1 MIGWRDR
8 LGRVGALAVAVGALA
23 VVVAALPWLR
33 GADPARSVLRA
44 RLEDRDP
51 DPAALAAVRSELG
64 LAGNPLR
71 GAADWLTAAAGGD
84 FGASWV
90 EGSPVRDLLFAAAG
104 VSASLAGAA
113 SVVAVVVGLAL
124 SVPVAWAA
132 SGEPRSPEQ
141 SARGVRVVAAVV
153 AALSEVVLAAALLT
167 LVAVRWRLAPV
178 AGWFGPSYLVLPALA
193 LGVPTGGLLAR
204 LIGTAVDATA
214 GEPWVRTWRAVD
226 CGRVTLT
233 TAIIRRA
240 ATVAV
245 SQVAVLFAGLLGG
258 AVVVEQMFAVPGVG
272 RLALHAALA
281 QDLPVVQGCV
291 LLLVLAGATV
301 GAVGIVA
308 QRVMLGPAGAAAAL
322 VPGAPARHHLLRWR
336 TPLLVGAVLTV
347 PILAGLLRDPH
358 GVRLAQRLSGP
369 SWAYP
374 LGTDPVGRDVLARFG
389 HGAVLTIGMAVA
401 VTAVGLIVGLVV
413 GVRGGAARVGAV
425 DVLNAL
431 PFVLVALIAAA
442 VLGPGLVCAATT
454 AALVAC
460 VPIAIHTRSL
470 AVEVR
475 ASGYYQAAVLAGAGS
490 GWLLRRH
497 LLPAVTGPIVA
508 YALTRVP
515 STALAIAALGFLG
528 LGAGHD
534 IPEWGAELSVGLGY
548 LERVPVMVAAPVL
561 GLALLGVLAGL
572 APAEFGRQPAG

>member
-8 LGRVGALAVAVGALA
+8 LGRFGALAGAVGASA

-33 GADPARSVLRA
+33 GDDPALSVLRA
-44 RLEDRDP
+44 RLDDRDP
-51 DPAALAAVRSELG
+51 DPAALAAVRSELD
-64 LAGNPLR
+64 LAGNPLH
-71 GAADWLTAAAGGD
+71 GAVDWLTAAARGD
-84 FGASWV
+84 FGVSWV

-104 VSASLAGAA
+104 VSASLALAA
-113 SVVAVVVGLAL
+113 SVVAVVAGLAL
-124 SVPVAWAA
+124 AAPVAWAA
-132 SGEPRSPEQ
+132 SGESRSPGHC
-141 SARGVRVVAAVV
+141 ARGVRVAAAVV
-153 AALSEVVLAAALLT
+153 AALSEVVLAAALVT

-178 AGWFGPSYLVLPALA
+178 AGWFGPAHLVLPALA
-193 LGVPTGGLLAR
+193 LGIPTGGLLAR
-204 LIGTAVDATA
+204 LIGTAVDAAA

-233 TAIIRRA
+233 IAIIRRA
-240 ATVAV
+240 ATVSV
-245 SQVAVLFAGLLGG
+245 PQVAALFVGLLGG

-272 RLALHAALA
+272 RLALHAVLA

-291 LLLVLAGATV
+291 LLLVLAGSAV
-301 GAVGIVA
+301 GASGIVV

-322 VPGAPARHHLLRWR
+322 VPGAPARHNLLRWR
-336 TPLLVGAVLTV
+336 MPLLVGAVLTA

-358 GVRLAQRLSGP
+358 GVRLDRRLSEP
-369 SWAYP
+369 SWAHP

-401 VTAVGLIVGLVV
+401 ATAVGLIVGLVV
-413 GVRGGAARVGAV
+413 GVRGDAARVGAV

-431 PFVLVALIAAA
+431 PFVLVGLIVAA
-442 VLGPGLVCAATT
+442 VLGPGLVCAATAT
-454 AALVAC
+454 VLVAC
-460 VPIAIHTRSL
+460 VPIAIQTRSL

-475 ASGYYQAAVLAGAGS
+475 ASGYHQAAALAGAGS

-497 LLPAVTGPIVA
+497 LLPAVTGPVLA

-515 STALAIAALGFLG
+515 STALASAALGFLG

-534 IPEWGAELSVGLGY
+534 TPEWGAELSVALGY
-548 LERVPVMVAAPVL
+548 LERVPVMAAAPLL
-561 GLALLGVLAGL
+561 GLALLGVLAGF
-572 APAEFGRQPAG
+572 APAEFSRQPIA